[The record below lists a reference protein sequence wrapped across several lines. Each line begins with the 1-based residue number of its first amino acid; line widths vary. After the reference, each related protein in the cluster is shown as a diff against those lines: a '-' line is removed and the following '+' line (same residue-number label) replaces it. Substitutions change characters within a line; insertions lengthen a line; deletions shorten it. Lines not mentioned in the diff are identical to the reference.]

1 MVLNLTDRRKRGFD
15 IEVSSFEVDVK
26 RMFNHSDGV

>member
-1 MVLNLTDRRKRGFD
+1 MAFNLMDDRKRGFN

-26 RMFNHSDGV
+26 RMLNHSDGV